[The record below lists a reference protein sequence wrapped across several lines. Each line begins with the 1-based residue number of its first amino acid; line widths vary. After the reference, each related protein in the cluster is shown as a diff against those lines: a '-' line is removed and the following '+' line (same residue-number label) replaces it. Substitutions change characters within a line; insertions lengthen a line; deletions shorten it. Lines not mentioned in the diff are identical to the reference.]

1 MQSKTFLKHY
11 HEDALISGSP
21 EKVFA
26 YLDDH
31 ARLSSHMSK
40 SSWMMGGG
48 RMETTIDEGNGQ
60 KIGSHI
66 RLSGKAFGISIALD
80 EVVTRYEPPRTK
92 IWETV
97 GSPKLLVIGHYRLGI
112 EITPHNGTSELRVFI
127 DYDFPATNAW
137 LGYLFGKTYA
147 KWCVRQMLY
156 GVQGHFNLNNYG
168 K

>member
-1 MQSKTFLKHY
+1 MEGKTFKNHY
-11 HEDALISGSP
+11 HEDAPVSSSP
-21 EKVFA
+21 ENVFA

-48 RMETTIDEGNGQ
+48 SMKTEIDEGRGQ

-66 RLSGKAFGISIALD
+66 RLSGKAFGMSMFLD
-80 EVVTRYEPPRTK
+80 EVVVRYEPPRFK
-92 IWETV
+92 AWETV
-97 GSPKLLVIGHYRLGI
+97 GTPKLLVIGHYRLGI
-112 EITPHNGTSELRVFI
+112 EITPRNGISDLRVFI
-127 DYDFPATNAW
+127 DYDLPESNAW
-137 LGYLFGKTYA
+137 LGRLFGRMYA

-156 GVQGHFNLNNYG
+156 GVRDHF